1 MAIYSSYSRKRK
13 KSGFRIFIYSLFFL
27 SVFLVLGY
35 YFFYPT
41 NLKTVLDEIPSR
53 TVVEIQDEEE
63 KIIEIDETKNSQS
76 DIEIDLSN
84 YLQIS
89 DLDKNL
95 KEFIQNNPKFII
107 DVLRKYQDEQNKI
120 EQEKISQQNNSN
132 IINLNLFENSMIVG
146 NKNATKIIYEF
157 VDYNC
162 GYCLKFHQQVLSVLN
177 EDQNTK
183 LIIMQ
188 MPILGESSITFSK
201 IAVAASFQNKFEEVH
216 NYLYSSDRKSK
227 MADILGDLF
236 LMNIDIA
243 QLEKDMNSEE
253 VSKVILS
260 HEQFVNDFK
269 FNGTPAIIIGE
280 TIIPGYIEKDKIIEI
295 LENEFS

>member
-1 MAIYSSYSRKRK
+1 MAIYSRKKK

-27 SVFLVLGY
+27 SVFLILGY

-41 NLKTVLDEIPSR
+41 NLKTVLDENLGGA
-53 TVVEIQDEEE
+53 VVEIQNEEE

-183 LIIMQ
+183 LVIMQ

-201 IAVAASFQNKFEEVH
+201 IAIAASFQNKFEEVH

>member
-1 MAIYSSYSRKRK
+1 MAIYSRKKK

-27 SVFLVLGY
+27 SVFLILGY

-41 NLKTVLDEIPSR
+41 NLKTVLDENLGGA
-53 TVVEIQDEEE
+53 VVEIQNEEE

-132 IINLNLFENSMIVG
+132 IINLNLFDNSMIVG

-295 LENEFS
+295 LEN

>member
-1 MAIYSSYSRKRK
+1 MAIYSRKKK

-27 SVFLVLGY
+27 SVFLILGY

-41 NLKTVLDEIPSR
+41 NLKTVLDENLGG
-53 TVVEIQDEEE
+53 TVVEIQNEEE

-132 IINLNLFENSMIVG
+132 IINLNLFDNSMIVG

-162 GYCLKFHQQVLSVLN
+162 GYCLKFHQQVQSVLK

-280 TIIPGYIEKDKIIEI
+280 TIIPGYIEKEKIIEI

>member
-1 MAIYSSYSRKRK
+1 MAIYSRKKK

-27 SVFLVLGY
+27 SVFFILGY

-41 NLKTVLDEIPSR
+41 NLKTVIDENLTGAVI
-53 TVVEIQDEEE
+53 EIQNEEE

-107 DVLRKYQDEQNKI
+107 DVLRKYQDEQSKI

-146 NKNATKIIYEF
+146 NKNAAKIIYEF

-183 LIIMQ
+183 LVIMQ

-201 IAVAASFQNKFEEVH
+201 IAIAASFQNKFEEVH

-280 TIIPGYIEKDKIIEI
+280 TIIPGYIEKEKIIEI

>member
-1 MAIYSSYSRKRK
+1 MAIYSRKKK

-27 SVFLVLGY
+27 SVFLILGY

-41 NLKTVLDEIPSR
+41 NLKTVLDEIPSGE
-53 TVVEIQDEEE
+53 VVEIQNEEE

-132 IINLNLFENSMIVG
+132 IINLNLFDNSMIVG

-162 GYCLKFHQQVLSVLN
+162 GYCLKFHQQVQSVLN

>member
-1 MAIYSSYSRKRK
+1 MAIYSRKRK
-13 KSGFRIFIYSLFFL
+13 KSGFRFFIYSLFFL
-27 SVFLVLGY
+27 SVFLILGY

-41 NLKTVLDEIPSR
+41 NLKTVLDENLGGA
-53 TVVEIQDEEE
+53 VVEIQDEEE
-63 KIIEIDETKNSQS
+63 KIIEIDETKNSQPG
-76 DIEIDLSN
+76 IEIDLSN

-95 KEFIQNNPKFII
+95 KEFIQNNPEFIL
-107 DVLRKYQDEQNKI
+107 DVLRKYQDEQNRI
-120 EQEKISQQNNSN
+120 EQKKISQQNNLN
-132 IINLNLFENSMIVG
+132 IINLNLFDNSMIVG

-162 GYCLKFHQQVLSVLN
+162 GYCQKFHDQVLSVLN

-183 LIIMQ
+183 LVIMQ

-227 MADILGDLF
+227 ISDILGDLF

>member
-1 MAIYSSYSRKRK
+1 MAIYSRKKK

-27 SVFLVLGY
+27 SVFLILGY

-41 NLKTVLDEIPSR
+41 NLKTVLDENLDGA
-53 TVVEIQDEEE
+53 VVEIQDEEE

-162 GYCLKFHQQVLSVLN
+162 GYCLKFHQQVQSVLN

-243 QLEKDMNSEE
+243 QLEKDMTSEE

-280 TIIPGYIEKDKIIEI
+280 TIIPGYIEKNKIIEI

>member
-1 MAIYSSYSRKRK
+1 MAIYSRKKK

-27 SVFLVLGY
+27 SVFLILGY

-41 NLKTVLDEIPSR
+41 NLKTVLDEIPGG

-132 IINLNLFENSMIVG
+132 IINLNLFDNSMIVG

-162 GYCLKFHQQVLSVLN
+162 GYCLKFHQQVLSVLS

-183 LIIMQ
+183 LVIMQ
-188 MPILGESSITFSK
+188 MPILGENSITFSK

-243 QLEKDMNSEE
+243 QLEEDMNSEE

>member
-1 MAIYSSYSRKRK
+1 MAIYSRKRK

-27 SVFLVLGY
+27 SVFLILGY

-41 NLKTVLDEIPSR
+41 NLKTVLDENLGGA
-53 TVVEIQDEEE
+53 VVEIQNEEE

-132 IINLNLFENSMIVG
+132 IINLNLFDNSMIVG

>member
-1 MAIYSSYSRKRK
+1 MAIYSRKRK
-13 KSGFRIFIYSLFFL
+13 KSGFRVFILSLFVL

-35 YFFYPT
+35 YFFYPN
-41 NLKTVLDEIPSR
+41 NLKTVIDENLPE
-53 TVVEIQDEEE
+53 TVVEIQDEAE
-63 KIIEIDETKNSQS
+63 KIIDNDKTKNSQS
-76 DIEIDLSN
+76 DIEIDLSK
-84 YLQIS
+84 YLEIS
-89 DLDKNL
+89 DLDKSI
-95 KEFIQNNPKFII
+95 KEFIQNNPEFII
-107 DVLRKYQDEQNKI
+107 TVLRKYQDEQNKI

-132 IINLNLFENSMIVG
+132 IINLNLFDNSMIVG

-183 LIIMQ
+183 LVIMQ

-201 IAVAASFQNKFEEVH
+201 IAIAASFQNKFEEVH

-280 TIIPGYIEKDKIIEI
+280 TIIPGYIEKEKIIEI

>member
-1 MAIYSSYSRKRK
+1 MVIYSRKRK

-27 SVFLVLGY
+27 SVFLILGY

-41 NLKTVLDEIPSR
+41 NLKTVLDENLGEA
-53 TVVEIQDEEE
+53 VVEIQDEEE
-63 KIIEIDETKNSQS
+63 KIIEIDETKNSQPG
-76 DIEIDLSN
+76 IEIDLSN

-95 KEFIQNNPKFII
+95 KEFIQNNPEFIL

-120 EQEKISQQNNSN
+120 EQEKISQQNNLN
-132 IINLNLFENSMIVG
+132 IINLNLFDNSMIVG

-162 GYCLKFHQQVLSVLN
+162 GYCLKFHDQVLSVLN

-183 LIIMQ
+183 LVIMQ

>member
-1 MAIYSSYSRKRK
+1 MAIYSRKKK

-27 SVFLVLGY
+27 SVFLILGY

-41 NLKTVLDEIPSR
+41 NLKTVLDEIPGG
-53 TVVEIQDEEE
+53 TIVEIQDEEE

-183 LIIMQ
+183 LVIMQ

-201 IAVAASFQNKFEEVH
+201 IAIAASFQNKFEEVH

>member
-1 MAIYSSYSRKRK
+1 MAIYSRKRK

-27 SVFLVLGY
+27 SVFLILGY

-41 NLKTVLDEIPSR
+41 NLKTVLDENLGGA
-53 TVVEIQDEEE
+53 VVEIQDEEE
-63 KIIEIDETKNSQS
+63 KIIEIDETKNSQPG
-76 DIEIDLSN
+76 IEIDLSN

-95 KEFIQNNPKFII
+95 KEFIQNNPEFII

-120 EQEKISQQNNSN
+120 EQEKISQQNNLN
-132 IINLNLFENSMIVG
+132 IINLNLFDNSMIVG

-162 GYCLKFHQQVLSVLN
+162 GYCLKFHDQVLSVLN

-183 LIIMQ
+183 LVIMQ

>member
-1 MAIYSSYSRKRK
+1 MAIYSRKKK

-27 SVFLVLGY
+27 SVFLILGY

-41 NLKTVLDEIPSR
+41 NLKTVLDENPGG

-183 LIIMQ
+183 LVIMQ

-201 IAVAASFQNKFEEVH
+201 IAIAASFQNKFEEVH

>member
-1 MAIYSSYSRKRK
+1 MAIYSRKRK

-27 SVFLVLGY
+27 SVFLILGY

-41 NLKTVLDEIPSR
+41 NLKTVIDENL
-53 TVVEIQDEEE
+53 TGAVVEIQDEEE

-132 IINLNLFENSMIVG
+132 IINLNLFDNSMIVG

-177 EDQNTK
+177 QDQNTK
-183 LIIMQ
+183 LIVMQ

-253 VSKVILS
+253 VSEVILS

-269 FNGTPAIIIGE
+269 FNGTPAIIIGK

>member
-1 MAIYSSYSRKRK
+1 MAIYSRKRK

-27 SVFLVLGY
+27 SVFLILGY

-41 NLKTVLDEIPSR
+41 NLKTVLDENLGEA
-53 TVVEIQDEEE
+53 VVEIQDEEE
-63 KIIEIDETKNSQS
+63 KIIEIDETKNSQPG
-76 DIEIDLSN
+76 IEIDLSN

-89 DLDKNL
+89 NLDKNL
-95 KEFIQNNPKFII
+95 KEFIQNNPEFIL
-107 DVLRKYQDEQNKI
+107 DVLRKYQYEQNKI
-120 EQEKISQQNNSN
+120 EQEKISQQNNLN
-132 IINLNLFENSMIVG
+132 IINLNLFDNSMIVG

-162 GYCLKFHQQVLSVLN
+162 GYCLKFHDQVLSVLN

-183 LIIMQ
+183 LVIMQ

>member
-1 MAIYSSYSRKRK
+1 MGIYSRKRK
-13 KSGFRIFIYSLFFL
+13 KSGFKILISSFLFLFVLFII
-27 SVFLVLGY
+27 GY
-35 YFFYPT
+35 YFFYPIHIKNIIDEK
-41 NLKTVLDEIPSR
+41 NLG
-53 TVVEIQDEEE
+53 TVVEIQDEIEE
-63 KIIEIDETKNSQS
+63 VIEINENKNFQS
-76 DIEIDLSN
+76 EFGIDLSN
-84 YLQIS
+84 YLKIN
-89 DLDKNL
+89 DIDKII
-95 KEFIQNNPKFII
+95 KEFVQNNPEFII
-107 DVLRKYQDEQNKI
+107 DVLRKYQDDQNKI

-132 IINLNLFENSMIVG
+132 IINLNLFDNPMIVG
-146 NKNATKIIYEF
+146 NKNATKTIYEF

-162 GYCLKFHQQVLSVLN
+162 GYCLKFHDQVLSVLN

-183 LIIMQ
+183 LVIMQ
-188 MPILGESSITFSK
+188 MPILGDNSFTFSK

-243 QLEKDMNSEE
+243 QLEQDMNSEK
-253 VSKVILS
+253 VAKVILS
-260 HEQFVNDFK
+260 HEQFVKDFK

-280 TIIPGYIEKDKIIEI
+280 TIIPGYVEKDKIIEI

>member
-1 MAIYSSYSRKRK
+1 MAIYSRKKK

-27 SVFLVLGY
+27 SVFLILGY

-41 NLKTVLDEIPSR
+41 NLKTVLDDNLGGA
-53 TVVEIQDEEE
+53 VVEIQNEEE

-132 IINLNLFENSMIVG
+132 IINLNLFDNSMIVG

-162 GYCLKFHQQVLSVLN
+162 GYCLKFHQQVQSVLN

>member
-1 MAIYSSYSRKRK
+1 MAIYSRKKK

-27 SVFLVLGY
+27 SVFLILGY

-41 NLKTVLDEIPSR
+41 NLKVVLDENLGG
-53 TVVEIQDEEE
+53 TVVEIQNEEE

-76 DIEIDLSN
+76 DVEIDLSN

-132 IINLNLFENSMIVG
+132 IINLNLFDNSMIVG

-201 IAVAASFQNKFEEVH
+201 IAIAASFQNKFEEVH

-236 LMNIDIA
+236 LMNIDIV
-243 QLEKDMNSEE
+243 QLEKDMNSQE

-260 HEQFVNDFK
+260 HEKFVNDFK

>member
-1 MAIYSSYSRKRK
+1 MAIYSRKKK

-27 SVFLVLGY
+27 LVFFIFGY

-41 NLKTVLDEIPSR
+41 NLKTVLDENLGVA
-53 TVVEIQDEEE
+53 VVEIQDEEE

-89 DLDKNL
+89 DLDTNL

-132 IINLNLFENSMIVG
+132 IINLNLFDNSMIVG
-146 NKNATKIIYEF
+146 NKNASKIIYEF

-162 GYCLKFHQQVLSVLN
+162 GYCLKFHQQALSVLI

-183 LIIMQ
+183 LVIMQ

-280 TIIPGYIEKDKIIEI
+280 TIIPGYIEKEKIIEI

>member
-1 MAIYSSYSRKRK
+1 MAIYSRKKK

-27 SVFLVLGY
+27 SVFLILGY

-41 NLKTVLDEIPSR
+41 NLKTVLNENLGGA
-53 TVVEIQDEEE
+53 VVETQDEEK
-63 KIIEIDETKNSQS
+63 KIIEFDEIKNSQS
-76 DIEIDLSN
+76 DLEIDLSN
-84 YLQIS
+84 YLQMS

-132 IINLNLFENSMIVG
+132 IINLNLFDNSMIVG

-236 LMNIDIA
+236 LMNIDIT

>member
-1 MAIYSSYSRKRK
+1 MGIYSKKRK
-13 KSGFRIFIYSLFFL
+13 KSGFRVLILSLFFF

-35 YFFYPT
+35 YFFYPN
-41 NLKTVLDEIPSR
+41 NLNTTIDKSIPK
-53 TVVEIQDEEE
+53 TVVEMKNEAEE
-63 KIIEIDETKNSQS
+63 INETNDFQS
-76 DIEIDLSN
+76 KTKIDLSN
-84 YLQIS
+84 YLEVS
-89 DLDKNL
+89 ELDKNI
-95 KEFIQNNPKFII
+95 KDFIQNNPEFIL
-107 DVLRKYQDEQNKI
+107 DVLRDHQNKQKKLQ
-120 EQEKISQQNNSN
+120 QEKTSQQNNSN
-132 IINLNLFENSMIVG
+132 IINLNLFENPMIVG

-177 EDQNTK
+177 EYQDTK
-183 LIIMQ
+183 LVIMQ
-188 MPILGESSITFSK
+188 MPILGESSISFSK

-227 MADILGDLF
+227 MADILGVLF
-236 LMNIDIA
+236 LLNIDIV
-243 QLEKDMNSEE
+243 QLQKDINSEE

-260 HEQFVNDFK
+260 HEQFVNEFQ

>member
-1 MAIYSSYSRKRK
+1 MAIYSRKRK
-13 KSGFRIFIYSLFFL
+13 KSGFRIFVYSLLFL
-27 SVFLVLGY
+27 SVFLILGY

-41 NLKTVLDEIPSR
+41 NLKTVLDENLGR
-53 TVVEIQDEEE
+53 AVVEIQDEEE
-63 KIIEIDETKNSQS
+63 KIIEIDETKNSQPG
-76 DIEIDLSN
+76 IEIDLSN

-95 KEFIQNNPKFII
+95 KEFIQNNPEFIL
-107 DVLRKYQDEQNKI
+107 DVLIKYQDEQNKI
-120 EQEKISQQNNSN
+120 EQKKISQQNNLN
-132 IINLNLFENSMIVG
+132 IINLNLFDNSMIVG

-162 GYCLKFHQQVLSVLN
+162 GYCLKFHDQVLSVLN

-183 LIIMQ
+183 LVIMQ

>member
-1 MAIYSSYSRKRK
+1 MAIYSRKKK

-27 SVFLVLGY
+27 SVFLILGY

-41 NLKTVLDEIPSR
+41 NLKTVLDENHTGAVI
-53 TVVEIQDEEE
+53 EIQDEEE

-177 EDQNTK
+177 EDQNTR

>member
-1 MAIYSSYSRKRK
+1 MAIYSRKKK
-13 KSGFRIFIYSLFFL
+13 KSGFRIFIYSIFFL
-27 SVFLVLGY
+27 SVFLILGY

-41 NLKTVLDEIPSR
+41 NLKTVLDENLGG
-53 TVVEIQDEEE
+53 TVVEIKNEEE

>member
-1 MAIYSSYSRKRK
+1 MAIYSRKRK
-13 KSGFRIFIYSLFFL
+13 KSGFRVFILSLFVF
-27 SVFLVLGY
+27 SVFLVIGY
-35 YFFYPT
+35 YFFYPN
-41 NLKTVLDEIPSR
+41 NLKTVIDENLPEA
-53 TVVEIQDEEE
+53 VVAIQDEAE
-63 KIIEIDETKNSQS
+63 KIINNDETKNSQS
-76 DIEIDLSN
+76 DIEIDLSK
-84 YLQIS
+84 YLEIS
-89 DLDKNL
+89 DLDKSI
-95 KEFIQNNPKFII
+95 KEFIQNNPEFII
-107 DVLRKYQDEQNKI
+107 TVLRKYQDEQNKI
-120 EQEKISQQNNSN
+120 EQAKISQQNNSN
-132 IINLNLFENSMIVG
+132 IINLNLFDNSMIVG
-146 NKNATKIIYEF
+146 NKNASKIIYEF

-183 LIIMQ
+183 LVIMQ

-201 IAVAASFQNKFEEVH
+201 IAIAASFQNKFEEVH
-216 NYLYSSDRKSK
+216 NYLYSSERKSK

-236 LMNIDIA
+236 LMNINIA

-253 VSKVILS
+253 VSKVIYS
-260 HEQFVNDFK
+260 HEKFVNDFK

>member
-1 MAIYSSYSRKRK
+1 MAIYSRKKK

-27 SVFLVLGY
+27 SVFLILGY

-41 NLKTVLDEIPSR
+41 NLKTVIDENL
-53 TVVEIQDEEE
+53 TGAVVEIQDEEE

-132 IINLNLFENSMIVG
+132 IINLNLFDNSMIVG

-162 GYCLKFHQQVLSVLN
+162 GYCLKFHQQVQSVLN

>member
-1 MAIYSSYSRKRK
+1 MAIYSRKRK

-27 SVFLVLGY
+27 SVFLILGY

-41 NLKTVLDEIPSR
+41 NLKTVLDENLGGA
-53 TVVEIQDEEE
+53 VVEIQDEEE
-63 KIIEIDETKNSQS
+63 KIIEIDETKNSQPG
-76 DIEIDLSN
+76 IEIDLSN

-95 KEFIQNNPKFII
+95 KEFIQNNPEFIL

-120 EQEKISQQNNSN
+120 EQEKISQQNNLN
-132 IINLNLFENSMIVG
+132 IINLNLFDNSMIVG

-162 GYCLKFHQQVLSVLN
+162 GYCLKFHDQVLSVLN

-183 LIIMQ
+183 LVIMQ

-236 LMNIDIA
+236 LMSIDIA